1 MYSKQDLKNAQA
13 FVELFI
19 NTLHDR
25 MLVCN
30 EDELIKLRYQ
40 IDGMKKFDNKLSLEI
55 KANESEWLKALSD

>member
-13 FVELFI
+13 FVDLFI

-55 KANESEWLKALSD
+55 KANDSEWLKALND

>member
-1 MYSKQDLKNAQA
+1 MYSKQDMRTAQA
-13 FVELFI
+13 FVDLFI

-55 KANESEWLKALSD
+55 KSNDSEWLKALND

>member
-13 FVELFI
+13 FIDLFI

-55 KANESEWLKALSD
+55 KSNESEWLKALND